1 MVRKL
6 LFIVLVLFLVL
17 STTTVVLAEKP
28 PEDDNPGNQYGVGK
42 DNGFDESGY
51 NSTAHIFIG
60 TYGEWCTEKIGDED
74 YCQATYGDW
83 WDDKLIMKWNAE
95 WDLGNAENWT
105 GDDYD
110 ARLSNLG
117 NGRLPGG
124 SGEMYHA
131 KIVWVGPCSEGAE
144 LENGGYCIWGE
155 FAVIME
161 KSHLDGENRWWAHGI
176 PTGFGVNLHK
186 PE

>member
-1 MVRKL
+1 MVKKI

-17 STTTVVLAEKP
+17 STTSLALAEKP
-28 PEDDNPGNQYGVGK
+28 PEGDNPGNHYGEENE
-42 DNGFDESGY
+42 NGFDESGY
-51 NSTAHIFIG
+51 NRTAHIFNG
-60 TYGEWCTEKIGDED
+60 TYGDWCIEKVGDID
-74 YCQATYGDW
+74 SCMATYGDW

-95 WDLGNAENWT
+95 WDRGNDDGWT
-105 GDDYD
+105 DDDYD

-124 SGEMYHA
+124 SGEIYHA
-131 KIVWVGPCSEGAE
+131 KIVWVGPCTGGAN
-144 LENGGYCIWGE
+144 LPDGSYCIWGE

-161 KSHLDGENRWWAHGI
+161 KSHLDGENTWLAHGI
-176 PTGFGVNLHK
+176 PAGYGANLHK